1 MRDANQNGDIEET
14 EREKKERQGKRE
26 GSVLVQFSHEYITDY
41 SLLYCSE
48 NFQMELLCFC
58 YLCCHNTQFKLI
70 ETKVHA
76 NSSIVNSCRH
86 SFVVQALLYSL

>member
-1 MRDANQNGDIEET
+1 MRGDARRKSKWGHGKDRKGEEGKARV
-14 EREKKERQGKRE
+14 REK

-76 NSSIVNSCRH
+76 NSSTVNSCRH
-86 SFVVQALLYSL
+86 SSV